1 MRIFRILRVSLRAL
15 TRNKMRTFLTALGII
30 IGVGSVIAMVSIGT
44 GAKAAIQDRF
54 NSMGTNLL
62 FVRPGSMN
70 LQGIRTG
77 FGGRSTLKVG
87 DVQAIARDC
96 PSVMAVSP
104 NISTGAQVIYMNRN
118 WRTQVQ
124 GVSER
129 FPDIRKW
136 EIDQG
141 TFFDEEQVQNGEKVC
156 VLGADV
162 KRYLFDEG
170 DDPIG
175 KVIRVRRVPF
185 MIVGIFKTKGQAGG
199 MGSRDD
205 MICVPYT
212 TASRRLVRQTFI
224 QSIDVAAVSQEK
236 MPQAQVEIE
245 DLLRLRHNIQPEQ
258 PDDFNVRNMQE
269 IAENAENAIG
279 VLTLF
284 LGSIAAISL
293 IVGGIGIMNIMLVS
307 VTERIREIGIRMS
320 IGARERDILVQFLAE
335 AVVLSLIGGFL
346 GVGLGFGM
354 SKMLKYVP
362 MFSRI
367 TAVVSMNSVI
377 MSFVFAASVGIFFGF
392 YPARKASKLD
402 PIEALR
408 YE

>member
-1 MRIFRILRVSLRAL
+1 MHIFRILRVSLRAL

-77 FGGRSTLKVG
+77 WGGRNTLKIG
-87 DVQAIARDC
+87 DVEAIAREC
-96 PSVMAVSP
+96 PSVLAVSP
-104 NISTGAQVIYMNRN
+104 NISTSGQVIYLNKN

-124 GVSER
+124 GVSEN
-129 FPDIRKW
+129 FPVIRKW
-136 EIDQG
+136 EVDQG

-156 VLGADV
+156 VIGADV
-162 KRYLFDEG
+162 QQYLFDEG

-175 KVIRVRRVPF
+175 KVIRIRRVPF
-185 MIVGIFKTKGQAGG
+185 MIVGVFKRKGQSGG

-205 MICVPYT
+205 MITVPYT

-224 QSIDVAAVSQEK
+224 QSIDVAAVSQDK
-236 MPQAQVEIE
+236 IPQAQAEIE
-245 DLLRLRHNIQPEQ
+245 DLLRLRHNIEPGAD
-258 PDDFNVRNMQE
+258 DDFNVRNMQE
-269 IAENAENAIG
+269 IAENAESAIG
-279 VLTLF
+279 VLTVF

-293 IVGGIGIMNIMLVS
+293 LVGGIGIMNIMLVS

-320 IGARERDILVQFLAE
+320 IGARERDILIQFLAE

-346 GVGLGFGM
+346 GVGLGFGL
-354 SKMLKYVP
+354 SKLLKYVP

-367 TAVVSMNSVI
+367 TTIVSMGSVL
-377 MSFVFAASVGIFFGF
+377 MSFLFAASVGVFFGF

>member
-1 MRIFRILRVSLRAL
+1 
-15 TRNKMRTFLTALGII
+15 MRTFLTALGII

-77 FGGRSTLKVG
+77 FGGRSTLKIG
-87 DVQAIARDC
+87 DVEAIARNC

-104 NISTGAQVIYMNRN
+104 NISAGAQVIYMNRN
-118 WRTQVQ
+118 WRTQIQ

-141 TFFDEEQVQNGEKVC
+141 TFFDEEQLQNGEKVC
-156 VLGADV
+156 VIGADV

-170 DDPIG
+170 DDPVG
-175 KVIRVRRVPF
+175 KIIRIRRVPF

-224 QSIDVAAVSQEK
+224 QSVDVAAVSQDK
-236 MPQAQVEIE
+236 IYQAQAEIE
-245 DLLRLRHNIQPEQ
+245 DLLRLRHNIQPDQ
-258 PDDFNVRNMQE
+258 PDDFNVRNMQD

-346 GVGLGFGM
+346 GIGLGLGM

-362 MFSRI
+362 IFSRI
-367 TAVVSMNSVI
+367 TAVVSLSSVL

>member
-1 MRIFRILRVSLRAL
+1 
-15 TRNKMRTFLTALGII
+15 MRTFLTALGII

-77 FGGRSTLKVG
+77 WGGRNTLKIG
-87 DVQAIARDC
+87 DVEAIAREC
-96 PSVMAVSP
+96 PSVLAVSP
-104 NISTGAQVIYMNRN
+104 NISTSGQVIYLNKN

-124 GVSER
+124 GVSEN
-129 FPDIRKW
+129 FPVIRKW
-136 EIDQG
+136 EVDQG

-156 VLGADV
+156 VIGADV
-162 KRYLFDEG
+162 QQYLFDEG

-175 KVIRVRRVPF
+175 KVIRIRRVPF
-185 MIVGIFKTKGQAGG
+185 MIVGVFKRKGQSGG

-205 MICVPYT
+205 MITVPYT

-224 QSIDVAAVSQEK
+224 QSIDVAAVSQDK
-236 MPQAQVEIE
+236 IPQAQAEIE
-245 DLLRLRHNIQPEQ
+245 DLLRLRHNIEPGAD
-258 PDDFNVRNMQE
+258 DDFNVRNMQE
-269 IAENAENAIG
+269 IAENAESAIG
-279 VLTLF
+279 VLTVF

-293 IVGGIGIMNIMLVS
+293 LVGGIGIMNIMLVS

-320 IGARERDILVQFLAE
+320 IGARERDILIQFLAE

-346 GVGLGFGM
+346 GVGLGFGL
-354 SKMLKYVP
+354 SKLLKYVP

-367 TAVVSMNSVI
+367 TTIVSMGSVL
-377 MSFVFAASVGIFFGF
+377 MSFLFAASVGVFFGF